1 MFGIRAGR
9 AFDGERV
16 VPGGAL
22 VLVDG
27 GRIAGVE
34 PGAAPAPE
42 GCQVLEAPGGTVLPG
57 LVDAHVHL
65 CADDTDET
73 LDRIGEPSTDA
84 MMAVI
89 EQSLRRHLAG
99 VTTVRDLGDRR
110 FAVLDWRSS
119 ARSRG
124 AVYPAVVA
132 AGPPITSVGGHCAN
146 MGGEAAGEN
155 QLRTAVRERAGRG
168 VDVIKIMTSGG
179 FATTG
184 TQVMLCQFSLGEVR
198 AVVEEAHAAGLPATA
213 HAHGLP
219 AVHMAM
225 AAGVDG
231 IEHCSFLT
239 DKGVSQSEEDLARL
253 AATGPAVCPTLGF
266 AGIPEAPPNAAAVL
280 AKLGMSLEQV
290 LEVRKLRVAQMH
302 AAGVRIVSGSD
313 GGIAAVRAARPAAR
327 IGGLP
332 GRRRREHRRR
342 AGVRDRAG
350 RGRMRPRGQEGP
362 AAGRVRCRPARRR
375 RRPGRRDHRPGP
387 AGGGVRR
394 RAAPGRSRL
403 TCRPG
408 RPLTAGAAVRHG
420 GGANSIR
427 RKILDFRSFRAG

>member
-34 PGAAPAPE
+34 PGTAPAPE
-42 GCQVLEAPGGTVLPG
+42 GCQVLEVPGGTVLPG

-65 CADDTDET
+65 CADGTDGT
-73 LDRIGEPSTDA
+73 LARIGEPGKDA

-89 EQSLRRHLAG
+89 EQSLRRHLAAG

-119 ARSRG
+119 STSG
-124 AVYPAVVA
+124 SSVYPAVVT

-146 MGGEAAGEN
+146 MGGEAAGQD
-155 QLRTAVRERAGRG
+155 QLREAVRERAERG
-168 VDVIKIMTSGG
+168 VDVVKVMTSGG
-179 FATTG
+179 FATAG
-184 TQVMLCQFSLGEVR
+184 TQVMLCQFALDELR
-198 AVVEEAHAAGLPATA
+198 IVVEEAHAVGLPVTA

-239 DKGVSQSEEDLARL
+239 DKGISQSGEDLARL
-253 AATGPAVCPTLGF
+253 AEAGTAVCPTLGQ
-266 AGIPEAPPNAAAVL
+266 AGTLVPPPNAVAVL
-280 AKLGMSLEQV
+280 GKLGMTMEQV
-290 LEVRKLRVAQMH
+290 VEMRKRRVAQMH

-313 GGIAAVRAARPAAR
+313 GGIAAAKPHGLLPVSVAFLVEGGVSTVAALASATALAADAC
-327 IGGLP
+327 GLGDRK
-332 GRRRREHRRR
+332 GRLR
-342 AGVRDRAG
+342 AGYDADLLVVDADPVADISRLTPPTAVF
-350 RGRMRPRGQEGP
+350 
-362 AAGRVRCRPARRR
+362 AAGRRTV
-375 RRPGRRDHRPGP
+375 
-387 AGGGVRR
+387 
-394 RAAPGRSRL
+394 
-403 TCRPG
+403 
-408 RPLTAGAAVRHG
+408 GA
-420 GGANSIR
+420 
-427 RKILDFRSFRAG
+427 

>member
-34 PGAAPAPE
+34 PGAGPAPE

-65 CADDTDET
+65 CADGTDGT
-73 LDRIGEPSTDA
+73 LDRIGEPSQDA
-84 MMAVI
+84 MAAVI
-89 EQSLRRHLAG
+89 EQSLRRHLAAG

-119 ARSRG
+119 ARSG

-146 MGGEAAGEN
+146 MGGEAAGED
-155 QLRTAVRERAGRG
+155 QLRAAVRERAERG
-168 VDVIKIMTSGG
+168 VNLVKIMTSGG

-184 TQVMLCQFSLGEVR
+184 TQVMLCQFTLEEVR
-198 AVVEEAHAAGLPATA
+198 VVVGEAHAAGLPVTA

-225 AAGVDG
+225 AAGADG

-239 DKGVSQSEEDLARL
+239 DKGPSQSEQDLARL
-253 AATGPAVCPTLGF
+253 AEAGTAVCPTLGQ
-266 AGIPEAPPNAAAVL
+266 AGPLVPTPNAAALL
-280 AKLGMSLEQV
+280 AKLGMTFEQV
-290 LEVRKLRVAQMH
+290 MEINKRRVGQMH
-302 AAGVRIVSGSD
+302 AAGVRVVSGSD
-313 GGIAAVRAARPAAR
+313 GGIAAAKPHGLLPVSAAFLVDGGVSTVAALASATALAAAACGLGDRKGRLRAGYDADLLVVDGDPVADIGALARPAAVFA
-327 IGGLP
+327 G
-332 GRRRREHRRR
+332 GRR
-342 AGVRDRAG
+342 
-350 RGRMRPRGQEGP
+350 P
-362 AAGRVRCRPARRR
+362 
-375 RRPGRRDHRPGP
+375 
-387 AGGGVRR
+387 
-394 RAAPGRSRL
+394 
-403 TCRPG
+403 
-408 RPLTAGAAVRHG
+408 AGAA
-420 GGANSIR
+420 
-427 RKILDFRSFRAG
+427 